1 MNCGESTKDSM
12 HRKYCCDGCRV
23 AFERFG
29 GPRPKSTPCVACG
42 AQIDLTE
49 VTKGGQRK
57 RRTTKFCRRCVGD
70 YDKYKMSARQLA
82 LRDGAICGICGGDV
96 DMSLSRKDD
105 GAMCPSVDHI
115 VPRSLGGSHD
125 PSNLQLAHMVCNMR
139 KSDRVRPVA

>member
-1 MNCGESTKDSM
+1 
-12 HRKYCCDGCRV
+12 
-23 AFERFG
+23 
-29 GPRPKSTPCVACG
+29 
-42 AQIDLTE
+42 
-49 VTKGGQRK
+49 
-57 RRTTKFCRRCVGD
+57 
-70 YDKYKMSARQLA
+70 MSARQLA